1 MRILNRYVGGSE
13 NRAAFDGLPPQARAM
28 KGLERFGAIGSALS
42 NRNFGIYTA
51 GNVPS
56 NIGVW
61 VQRVAVGWLTW
72 ELTESGTWLGLMGF
86 ADLFPMVVV
95 SPFAGV
101 IADRFDRLVIAR
113 VVQTIAASQAV
124 TLTFLAFTGLINVYI
139 LFALT
144 LVSGIDNAF
153 FQPVR
158 SAMIPNLVRRADLPA
173 AIAISSVAWN
183 SARFVGPAIAGLIL
197 VFGEAAYC
205 FAFNTLTYASF
216 LIVLWRIRLSPEAR
230 ADRSPAGALGE
241 LAEGFRY
248 AFTHPAIGPLLIM
261 LAIASVFARPVAE
274 LLPGF
279 AGGIFGRGPE
289 GLAWLTSAMGLGAVL
304 AGLWL
309 AQRGRIEGLTTI
321 AVLSLV
327 ATAGFLL
334 VFTGTDRF
342 EVAVLS
348 MVGTGFV
355 YVVTGTTVQTIV
367 QTAADATIR
376 GRVLSIYGMIWI
388 GGASVGALIMGV
400 LSEWL
405 GLRAPV
411 AGGAVICLLAW
422 LWAMRM
428 RRRVAAVVEARAPPP

>member
-1 MRILNRYVGGSE
+1 MS
-13 NRAAFDGLPPQARAM
+13 GLA
-28 KGLERFGAIGSALS
+28 RFGAIGSALAH
-42 NRNFGIYTA
+42 RDFGLYTA

-86 ADLFPMVVV
+86 ADLFPIVVF

-101 IADRFDRLVIAR
+101 IADRFDRLAIAK
-113 VVQTIAASQAV
+113 VVQVIAASQAV
-124 TLTFLAFTGLINVYI
+124 ALTILAFAGMINVYI

-158 SAMIPNLVRRADLPA
+158 SAMTPNLVPRKDLPA

-183 SARFVGPAIAGLIL
+183 SARFVGPAIAGVIL

-205 FAFNTLTYASF
+205 FAFNAVTYLF
-216 LIVLWRIRLSPEAR
+216 LLIVLWCIRLSPEAH
-230 ADRSPAGALGE
+230 ADRSPRGALGE
-241 LAEGFRY
+241 LIEGYRY
-248 AFTHPAIGPLLIM
+248 ALTHPVIRPAMIM
-261 LAIASVFARPVAE
+261 LAAASVFARPVAE

-279 AGGIFGRGPE
+279 AGGIFDRGAE
-289 GLAWLTSAMGLGAVL
+289 GLAWLTSAMGIGAVL

-309 AQRGRIEGLTTI
+309 AQRGRIQGLTTI
-321 AVLSLV
+321 AVLSL
-327 ATAGFLL
+327 AAAAGFLL
-334 VFTGTDRF
+334 VFSSTGRF
-342 EVAVLS
+342 EVAVLC

-355 YVVTGTTVQTIV
+355 YVVTGTTFQTIL
-367 QTAADATIR
+367 QTVAEPALR
-376 GRVLSIYGMIWI
+376 GRVLALYGMIWI
-388 GGASVGALIMGV
+388 GGASIGALIMGV

-405 GLRAPV
+405 GLRAPI
-411 AGGAVICLLAW
+411 AGGAIICLLASF
-422 LWAMRM
+422 WALRI
-428 RRRVAAVVEARAPPP
+428 RARLARQVEHHVPD